1 MITTTIKN
9 FVFLACLLCCARVL
23 PAQPETA
30 SLTPRVS
37 FEQRWPDANP
47 QWFQLVIQ
55 SDGSTTYRSL
65 SNRPPGSTVVD
76 PAPQPFEF
84 TFALSP
90 RSRQRVFALAPQ
102 LPRFQ
107 GTLDKIKVAFTGT
120 KTFRFEDG
128 GGKSSAISFNYSSS
142 SDLTG
147 LTVLMEGISETI
159 EQSQILQFQM
169 RFDKLSLNETLR
181 RMEELVANNRLS
193 ERQLLEPELKRIVND
208 PAIMNIA
215 RKRALHILQTPPEK

>member
-1 MITTTIKN
+1 MITTRIKSLA
-9 FVFLACLLCCARVL
+9 FFAFLLFYPCALL
-23 PAQPETA
+23 AQPEAA
-30 SLTPRVS
+30 SLTSHVS
-37 FEQRWPDANP
+37 FEERWPEANP

-65 SNRPPGSTVVD
+65 SNRQQGSAAVD
-76 PAPQPFEF
+76 PDPQPFEF

-102 LPRFQ
+102 FPRFQ

-120 KTFRFEDG
+120 KTFRFEDAD
-128 GGKSSAISFNYSSS
+128 GKSSTISFNYSSS

-147 LTVLMEGISETI
+147 LTSLMQGISETI

-169 RFDKLSLNETLR
+169 RFDKLALNETLR
-181 RMEELVANNRLS
+181 RMEELVANHRLS
-193 ERQLLEPELKRIVND
+193 ERQLLEPALRRIVND

-215 RKRALHILQTPPEK
+215 RQRALHILQTPPEK